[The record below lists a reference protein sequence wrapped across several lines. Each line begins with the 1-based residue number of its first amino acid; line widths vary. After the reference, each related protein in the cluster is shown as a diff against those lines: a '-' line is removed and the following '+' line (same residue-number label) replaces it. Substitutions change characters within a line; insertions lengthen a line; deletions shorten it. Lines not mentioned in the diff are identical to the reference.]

1 MNETIFMLTTVI
13 ALLVVIIGV
22 LLWRYLNSQH
32 ELSLKNDTIIREI
45 RENVELRSELERR
58 LAV

>member
-1 MNETIFMLTTVI
+1 MLTTVI